1 LAGRAVRR
9 NGAHYLSELSA
20 RPNLEQKMTTPK
32 MPAAGPD
39 ITIAYAGAVI
49 MVAPCSQV
57 GCEWLSSD
65 RPVPFALRDL
75 DTVLK

>member
-1 LAGRAVRR
+1 
-9 NGAHYLSELSA
+9 
-20 RPNLEQKMTTPK
+20 MTTPK